1 MTFFRLLTGCL
12 LAAVLVFP
20 LVSVG
25 ADGTSVCG
33 PAPAS
38 VSNNVVSR
46 VRALP
51 RADAV
56 DIEVTVGAKPAV
68 KSERLIMPDRLAFD
82 IDGATTT
89 VVQNRILVD
98 NGGILGVRVSQF
110 RTAPAVVRLVAD
122 LEQPHDFKVFPC
134 EGGLIIRIFTS
145 KAAALHR
152 GQAPRIVVPAGLSQ
166 PTESRHAPLSRT
178 FPEHNAKVTPTIAP
192 VESHPTRNL
201 VRYANGLLTIQ
212 AENVSL
218 ASVMAGVGRAMRA
231 NVDIPGGF
239 GQEKILFNI
248 NSAPPQKAIEALL
261 DGSSFNYILAEDG
274 QPDKKMTIVLT
285 PRSGT
290 PGPSGQQVPNMAP
303 VPAEPP
309 AEVDSGMAVE
319 QQEQVP
325 PPEQAVEEPV
335 VEEPGVPADDSGQD
349 QPVAEQQATGDAG
362 ANQVMTE
369 PQHGPPVPQPPV
381 EVEEPKPVDRPPP

>member
-1 MTFFRLLTGCL
+1 MRFFRFLTGCL
-12 LAAVLVFP
+12 LASSLVFP
-20 LVSVG
+20 SLSSG

-33 PAPAS
+33 PASTS

-56 DIEVTVGAKPAV
+56 DVEVTVGAKPAV

-98 NGGILGVRVSQF
+98 NGGILGVRVSQY
-110 RTAPAVVRLVAD
+110 RTVPAVVRLVAD

-134 EGGLIIRIFTS
+134 EGGLVIRIFTS

-152 GQAPRIVVPAGLSQ
+152 GQAPRIVIPAGLSQ
-166 PTESRHAPLSRT
+166 PTESRHAPINRPV
-178 FPEHNAKVTPTIAP
+178 PEHNANVTSAMAP
-192 VESHPTRNL
+192 VESRPTRNL
-201 VRYANGLLTIQ
+201 VRYANGLLSIQ
-212 AENVSL
+212 AENVTL
-218 ASVMAGVGRAMRA
+218 ASVMAGIGRAMKA
-231 NVDIPGGF
+231 NVEIPGGF

-248 NSAPPQKAIEALL
+248 NMAPPQQAIEALL
-261 DGSSFNYILAEDG
+261 DGSSFNYILAEDARS
-274 QPDKKMTIVLT
+274 DKKMTIVLT
-285 PRSGT
+285 PRSGF
-290 PGPSGQQVPNMAP
+290 SGSMEQVPNMAP
-303 VPAEPP
+303 PQTEPP
-309 AEVDSGMAVE
+309 AQVDSGMAVE
-319 QQEQVP
+319 QPEQGAA
-325 PPEQAVEEPV
+325 PEQAVEEPA
-335 VEEPGVPADDSGQD
+335 VPADDPGQD
-349 QPVAEQQATGDAG
+349 QPAAEEQGAGDAA

-369 PQHGPPVPQPPV
+369 PQHGPPAPQPPA

>member
-1 MTFFRLLTGCL
+1 MTFFRFLTACV
-12 LAAVLVFP
+12 LASVLVFP
-20 LVSVG
+20 SLPM
-25 ADGTSVCG
+25 AAEG
-33 PAPAS
+33 PAVCSAAAGS

-46 VRALP
+46 VRAFP

-68 KSERLIMPDRLAFD
+68 RSERLIMPDRLAFD

-98 NGGILGVRVSQF
+98 KGGILGVRVSQY

-134 EGGLIIRIFTS
+134 EGGLVIRIFTN
-145 KAAALHR
+145 KEAALHR
-152 GQAPRIVVPAGLSQ
+152 GQGPRIVIPAGLNQ
-166 PTESRHAPLSRT
+166 PTEVRHAPPSRPV
-178 FPEHNAKVTPTIAP
+178 PENNANVTPTIAP
-192 VESHPTRNL
+192 VESHPTRNV
-201 VRYANGLLTIQ
+201 VRYANGLLSIQ
-212 AENVSL
+212 AENVTL
-218 ASVMAGVGRAMRA
+218 ASVMAGVGRALKA
-231 NVDIPGGF
+231 NVEIPGGF

-248 NSAPPQKAIEALL
+248 NMAPPQQAIEALL

-285 PRSGT
+285 PRSEAAAS
-290 PGPSGQQVPNMAP
+290 PPAQQAPIMAP
-303 VPAEPP
+303 GQTEAP
-309 AEVDSGMAVE
+309 AEVESGMAVE

-325 PPEQAVEEPV
+325 PPEQAVEEPA
-335 VEEPGVPADDSGQD
+335 VPADDSGQD
-349 QPVAEQQATGDAG
+349 QPVAEQQAAGDAA

-369 PQHGPPVPQPPV
+369 PQHGAPVPEPPI